1 MILMFPVSLIIL
13 GMLCMPAYLVSRKKG
28 NESKW
33 FLVSALPAIALWIGL
48 TATGYGAQSLANII
62 EVFWVLLATIV
73 MSYLKVF
80 LIDPKLHRPKQTT
93 YIMMGVLI
101 IVVFLLRTF
110 MPSLPE

>member
-1 MILMFPVSLIIL
+1 MFIILLIIL
-13 GMLCMPAYLVSRKKG
+13 AMLCLPAYLVSRRNG

-62 EVFWVLLATIV
+62 EVFLVLLATVI

-80 LIDPKLHRPKQTT
+80 LIDPKLHKPKQTT

-101 IVVFLLRTF
+101 ITVFVLRTF

>member
-1 MILMFPVSLIIL
+1 MTLMFPVLLIIL
-13 GMLCMPAYLVSRKKG
+13 GMLCMPAYLASRKKE

-62 EVFWVLLATIV
+62 EIFLVLSATII

-80 LIDPKLHRPKQTT
+80 LIDPKLHRAKQTT

-101 IVVFLLRTF
+101 VVVFLLRAF